1 MEDETNVRS
10 TESLH
15 RAFISFSNCTNRNV
29 NIYWMNYNAVPIHY
43 TKLRPLDTTIVNTYQ
58 THPWIFCDEIT
69 GERLQVNFNNV
80 FWPQP
85 WYLRNIDL
93 NSMTIK
99 REVIEIHFPLRTLK
113 MNALWKVFS
122 LIKCKGDIEQLELPQ
137 SLEND
142 LLKCFLE
149 KLTTLGGKE
158 K

>member
-1 MEDETNVRS
+1 MDENHIKS

-15 RAFISFSNCTNRNV
+15 RAFISFSNCTNRNI

-43 TKLRPLDTTIVNTYQ
+43 TKLRPLDSTIVNTYQ

-69 GERLQVNFNNV
+69 GERLQVNSNNV

-122 LIKCKGDIEQLELPQ
+122 SIKSESDIKSLELPH

-142 LLKCFLE
+142 LLACFLE
-149 KLTTLGGKE
+149 KLKTLGDRNK
-158 K
+158 